1 MGLVPRRTQLAALAL
16 AVTFTS
22 AACATKRTPA
32 PAPPAGTPRTGPSG
46 PLTRALDT
54 VVGLA
59 SYYGERFHGRTTASG
74 VRFDMR
80 KPVAAHPSYPFG
92 TRVRVTNLANK
103 RAIVVTIID
112 RGPTRRYQ
120 KAGVIIDL
128 AKGAAQTLGFI
139 RQGRQ
144 RVRIEVLEWGQ

>member
-1 MGLVPRRTQLAALAL
+1 
-16 AVTFTS
+16 
-22 AACATKRTPA
+22 
-32 PAPPAGTPRTGPSG
+32 
-46 PLTRALDT
+46 
-54 VVGLA
+54 
-59 SYYGERFHGRTTASG
+59 
-74 VRFDMR
+74 MR